1 MGLFNNKRKVYIT
14 MNDKREKF
22 ASRLGFI
29 LVSAGCA
36 VGLGN
41 VWKFPYI
48 CGKNGGAAF
57 IVIYLLCLLGLG
69 LPILICEYA
78 IGRGS
83 NKSLGS
89 AFKMLSPEG
98 TRWHHFR
105 WVAYAGNYLLMMF
118 YTMVAGWMLN
128 YFVYSLTGQLSGKN
142 VEQIGGEFNNMLST
156 PSVMIFWTLVVVV
169 ISILVCSL
177 GLQKGVE
184 KISKVMMILLFA
196 LMIIM
201 AVNSLLLDGSSEG
214 LKFYIVPDFSK
225 MKEQGIGN
233 VVFAAMSHAFFTLG
247 LGIGSMEIF
256 GSYLSR
262 DCKLTGESINVVILD
277 TVVAL
282 TAGIIIIP
290 ACFAYGIN
298 PGAGPSLLFIT
309 LPNVFNQMPGGVI
322 WEVLFF
328 IFMAFAALSTVIA
341 VYENIIAMTMDL
353 FNCSRKRASLV
364 NLFVISVLC
373 MPAVLGYNVLSGV
386 QPLGAGTTIM
396 DLEDFIVSYNI
407 LPLGCLLFVLFC
419 TRKNGW
425 GYDNF
430 VAEVNMGKGISFPK
444 WLKGYMVYVLP
455 VIDLVIYFKGYYD
468 MFKPQGTKVVCIWM
482 TVAVILALLVFY
494 IAAGKG
500 KKSND

>member
-128 YFVYSLTGQLSGKN
+128 YFVYSLMGQLSGKN

-201 AVNSLLLDGSSEG
+201 EARRDLSS
-214 LKFYIVPDFSK
+214 
-225 MKEQGIGN
+225 
-233 VVFAAMSHAFFTLG
+233 
-247 LGIGSMEIF
+247 
-256 GSYLSR
+256 
-262 DCKLTGESINVVILD
+262 ILFQ
-277 TVVAL
+277 T
-282 TAGIIIIP
+282 
-290 ACFAYGIN
+290 
-298 PGAGPSLLFIT
+298 
-309 LPNVFNQMPGGVI
+309 
-322 WEVLFF
+322 
-328 IFMAFAALSTVIA
+328 
-341 VYENIIAMTMDL
+341 
-353 FNCSRKRASLV
+353 
-364 NLFVISVLC
+364 
-373 MPAVLGYNVLSGV
+373 
-386 QPLGAGTTIM
+386 
-396 DLEDFIVSYNI
+396 
-407 LPLGCLLFVLFC
+407 
-419 TRKNGW
+419 
-425 GYDNF
+425 
-430 VAEVNMGKGISFPK
+430 FPR
-444 WLKGYMVYVLP
+444 
-455 VIDLVIYFKGYYD
+455 
-468 MFKPQGTKVVCIWM
+468 
-482 TVAVILALLVFY
+482 
-494 IAAGKG
+494 
-500 KKSND
+500 